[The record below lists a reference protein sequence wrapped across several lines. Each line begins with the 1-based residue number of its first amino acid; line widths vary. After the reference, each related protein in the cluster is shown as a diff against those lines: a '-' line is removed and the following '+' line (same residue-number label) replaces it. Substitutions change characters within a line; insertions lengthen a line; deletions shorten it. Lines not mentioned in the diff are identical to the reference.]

1 MSRRGWVLFAL
12 ISVMWGIPY
21 LLIKVAVSEV
31 PVPVLVF
38 ARTAIGAALLLPL
51 ALRGGQLGQVRRHW
65 RPVAAFAFL
74 EILAP
79 WWLLSDAERQLSSST
94 AGLLIAAAPILGVLL
109 ARMTGGEERLGR
121 ARWAGLALG
130 VVGTAVLAGPH
141 LEGGDA
147 WSITEVLLTVL
158 AYALAPLIADRY
170 LRDVPTIPLT
180 AACLAF
186 AALVYAPAAAW
197 TWPSVMPSGA
207 VLAALLG
214 LGVLCTG
221 LAFVV
226 YVELIREAGPSRALV
241 STYVNPAV
249 AIAAGVLVLQEP
261 LTGLIAVSFV
271 LILAG
276 SVLAT
281 RAEGEPPSSAE
292 RPAELEDVRT

>member
-31 PVPVLVF
+31 SVPVLVF

-51 ALRGGQLGQVRRHW
+51 ALRGGQLGMLRRHW
-65 RPVAAFAFL
+65 RPVIAFAFL

-79 WWLLSDAERQLSSST
+79 WWLLSDAERTLSSST

-121 ARWAGLALG
+121 IRWAGMALG
-130 VVGTAVLAGPH
+130 LVGAAVLAGPH
-141 LEGGDA
+141 LEGGSA

-197 TWPSVMPSGA
+197 TWPTVMPSGS
-207 VLAALLG
+207 VLVALAG

-226 YVELIREAGPSRALV
+226 YVELIKEAGPSRALV

-261 LTGLIAVSFV
+261 LTALIVVSFV

-281 RAEGEPPSSAE
+281 RAEGEVT
-292 RPAELEDVRT
+292 PARELEDVRS

>member
-38 ARTAIGAALLLPL
+38 ARTAIGAAMLLPL
-51 ALRGGQLGQVRRHW
+51 ALRGGQLGMLRRHW
-65 RPVAAFAFL
+65 RPVIAFAFL

-109 ARMTGGEERLGR
+109 ARMTGDEERLGR

-130 VVGTAVLAGPH
+130 LVGAAVLALPH

-158 AYALAPLIADRY
+158 SYALAPLIADRY

-180 AACLAF
+180 AGCLAF

-197 TWPSVMPSGA
+197 TWPAVMPSGA
-207 VLAALLG
+207 VLAAILG
-214 LGVLCTG
+214 LGCSARGWRSWCTSSS
-221 LAFVV
+221 
-226 YVELIREAGPSRALV
+226 SR
-241 STYVNPAV
+241 
-249 AIAAGVLVLQEP
+249 
-261 LTGLIAVSFV
+261 
-271 LILAG
+271 
-276 SVLAT
+276 
-281 RAEGEPPSSAE
+281 
-292 RPAELEDVRT
+292 RPARRARWCPRTSTRPWRSPPGCSSSRSR

>member
-21 LLIKVAVSEV
+21 LLIKVAVAEV

-51 ALRGGQLGQVRRHW
+51 ALRGGQLGMLRKHW

-130 VVGTAVLAGPH
+130 VVGTAVLAWPH
-141 LEGGDA
+141 LGGGSA
-147 WSITEVLLTVL
+147 WSITEVLLVVL
-158 AYALAPLIADRY
+158 AYAIAPLIADRY

-180 AACLAF
+180 AACLGL

-197 TWPSVMPSGA
+197 TWPATMPSGA

-226 YVELIREAGPSRALV
+226 YVELIKEAGPSRALV

-261 LTGLIAVSFV
+261 LTGLIVVSFV

-281 RAEGEPPSSAE
+281 RAEAEPAAAP
-292 RPAELEDVRT
+292 ELEDVRS